1 MLRSGR
7 APLLTGNG
15 SRAGISRRQTPR
27 YANIRLQPSAALLQP
42 GLGAAPVFGNAIS
55 RPHRPHCRHAG
66 SCGVKGIINPLYE
79 DNAGQQVILD
89 YKSDAVSNDSDVQF
103 LFIRLDDPAKPAKST
118 ADLRS
123 RVAEVPERVAEI

>member
-1 MLRSGR
+1 M
-7 APLLTGNG
+7 
-15 SRAGISRRQTPR
+15 
-27 YANIRLQPSAALLQP
+27 
-42 GLGAAPVFGNAIS
+42 FGNAIS

-103 LFIRLDDPAKPAKST
+103 LFVRLDEQELPARSV

-123 RVAEVPERVAEI
+123 LVDQVPERVAEI